1 MGLFGKKN
9 KDAQSAQS
17 APKAKEATGN
27 GGRGRQ
33 KKSPLAKIFNESV
46 FEQVLEDLRK
56 NKAFIVSRDGVQE
69 YVALSLDVNTIGGLD
84 QSRRK
89 DEAKGSIV
97 ECIRSGRILSYI
109 TEPLMDENLIVII
122 PTSGSL
128 AAMEEFSLL
137 TKAQYELCT
146 IDVSGNVVLLDKTVS
161 YKDVVS
167 VLVSDEDI
175 SSFMDDD
182 FTSTRMSD
190 DMGTEEIENSVVD
203 MGDDDEEEEEH
214 TDGDT
219 SVDDD
224 IESFEDGDSEGTED
238 DALDAVTD
246 DDIDSLD
253 DLIEVDA
260 SVSEPVSEP
269 ASAPEI
275 ESVSQEPVVEEE
287 KDVPEQW
294 VVDAVTRKFYS
305 DDLNMEVSTE
315 AFDVQFM
322 PQQPYAPFDENRPSS
337 WINDQLNE
345 MSRVA
350 NAELRKLR
358 YDNLFKLRTYFFK
371 LVSVQCDRIVTTLS
385 LEDTDSQY
393 GKMYEQIKLEHEAAV
408 SEVDAVVAKK
418 RAKLEADWKRKL
430 QDIGVEAA
438 RHAQHQYKEHYGAQH
453 EALVSDLENQVRAA
467 CDADFHDME
476 QELFRRRRAE
486 AATLLDMS
494 INEVLDELT
503 TMHSEYLAD
512 EHARYDELQAQMDAF
527 REENRKY
534 DVARTEAIAEQQRQM
549 AEADRVLAQQTAKM
563 REMSREYA
571 TKREELMAELSRMRE
586 DNDRRIAAAE
596 KDASRRVSGAEGER
610 DTLRKQY
617 EELMNRYENL
627 DKQKDEQYKL
637 RMLAKDDEIASWK
650 ERVAHTE
657 DVQKRMGLMSVFAL
671 VTAVIAAV
679 GVGFAAGQWFGFA
692 IGNPAAIVSGIYGLL

>member
-9 KDAQSAQS
+9 KDVQSAQS
-17 APKAKEATGN
+17 TPKAKEATGN
-27 GGRGRQ
+27 GSRGRQ

-46 FEQVLEDLRK
+46 FEQVLDDLRK
-56 NKAFIVSRDGVQE
+56 NRAFIVSRDGVQE

-109 TEPLMDENLIVII
+109 TEQLMDENLIIII

-146 IDVSGNVVLLDKTVS
+146 IDVSGNVVLLDKMVS

-182 FTSTRMSD
+182 FTSARTSD
-190 DMGTEEIENSVVD
+190 DMDAEEIEDSVVNMD
-203 MGDDDEEEEEH
+203 DDDEEAEERA
-214 TDGDT
+214 DGDAG
-219 SVDDD
+219 VDDD
-224 IESFEDGDSEGTED
+224 IDSFEDGDSEDTED
-238 DALDAVTD
+238 DVLDAVTD

-253 DLIEVDA
+253 DLIEVDT

-269 ASAPEI
+269 VSAPES

-322 PQQPYAPFDENRPSS
+322 PQQLYAPFDENRPSS

-371 LVSVQCDRIVTTLS
+371 LVSAQCDRIVTTLS

-438 RHAQHQYKEHYGAQH
+438 RHAQHQYKEHYGAQY

-503 TMHSEYLAD
+503 AMYSEYLAD
-512 EHARYDELQAQMDAF
+512 EHTRYDELQAQMDAF

-571 TKREELMAELSRMRE
+571 MKREELMAELSRMRE

-596 KDASRRVSGAEGER
+596 KDASRRVSGVESER
-610 DTLRKQY
+610 DILRKQY

-657 DVQKRMGLMSVFAL
+657 DVQKRMGSMSVFAL
-671 VTAVIAAV
+671 VAAVIAAV
-679 GVGFAAGQWFGFA
+679 GVGFAVGQWFGLT
-692 IGNPAAIVSGIYGLL
+692 IGNPAAIASGIYGLL

>member
-9 KDAQSAQS
+9 KDAQSAQNT
-17 APKAKEATGN
+17 PKAKEATGN

-190 DMGTEEIENSVVD
+190 DMDAEEIENSVVD
-203 MGDDDEEEEEH
+203 MDDDGEEEEEH

-224 IESFEDGDSEGTED
+224 IESFEDGDFEGTED

-269 ASAPEI
+269 ASASEI

-322 PQQPYAPFDENRPSS
+322 PQQLYAPFDENRPSS

-371 LVSVQCDRIVTTLS
+371 LVSAQCDRIVTTLS

-503 TMHSEYLAD
+503 TMYSEYLAD

-571 TKREELMAELSRMRE
+571 MKREELVAELSRMRE

-596 KDASRRVSGAEGER
+596 KDASRRVSGAESER
-610 DTLRKQY
+610 DILRKQY

-650 ERVAHTE
+650 ERVTHTE

-679 GVGFAAGQWFGFA
+679 GVGFAAGQWFGFT